1 MFEKES
7 CMRFLFLVLVSMFLI
22 SCAPKQVLDQPPLG
36 YSFMPR
42 YLDLDS
48 VGGVIPN
55 DTAVV
60 VDASFRDYKSL
71 PLDSGRLI
79 TTYKDT
85 LFIPPGVLISERK
98 AALYAFYQSSWER
111 QKTQLKY
118 SDYLFKSYYDKAKS
132 AENLYQAE
140 IARLQKDVKRTWLE
154 KNAAY
159 IGFLAGSMVVVLT
172 LFATESVTSQI
183 LH

>member
-1 MFEKES
+1 
-7 CMRFLFLVLVSMFLI
+7 MRWFVLILVSVFLM
-22 SCAPKQVLDQPPLG
+22 SCTPKQLIDQPPLG

-60 VDASFRDYKSL
+60 VDASFRDYKSI

-98 AALYAFYQSSWER
+98 AALYVFYQSSWER

-118 SDYLFKSYYDKAKS
+118 SDYLFKTYYDKAKS
-132 AENLYQAE
+132 AETLYQSE
-140 IARLQKDVKRTWLE
+140 ISRLQKDVKRTWLE
-154 KNAAY
+154 RNAAY

-172 LFATESVTSQI
+172 LFATESVTSQVF
-183 LH
+183 H